1 MKKILL
7 FILLFYT
14 LAGVSQTLTKKYN
27 SVNNR
32 YEYFDSRG
40 NMVGYQFYDNLD
52 KSWKYYE
59 VPQKQQSTYVQPI
72 NHNRVNQALAT
83 KQGRY
88 DANVQKIQNAIEDI
102 ADKIMSL
109 EINESAKER
118 ISERFDIIL
127 NNLNASKYNYS
138 NSTTT
143 NNVINWMYN
152 EINKAI
158 KQETE

>member
-1 MKKILL
+1 MKNFFL

-27 SVNNR
+27 SLNNR

-40 NMVGYQFYDNLD
+40 NMVGYQYYDNLD
-52 KSWKYYE
+52 RSWKYYE
-59 VPQKQQSTYVQPI
+59 VPQKHQSTYVQPI
-72 NHNRVNQALAT
+72 NHNRVNQALAS
-83 KQGRY
+83 KQNRY
-88 DANVQKIQNAIEDI
+88 DANVQKIQNTIEDI
-102 ADKIMSL
+102 ANKIMNL
-109 EINESAKER
+109 EINEGAKER

-127 NNLNASKYNYS
+127 NNLNASKPNYS
-138 NSTTT
+138 STASTH
-143 NNVINWMYN
+143 NIINWMYD

>member
-1 MKKILL
+1 
-7 FILLFYT
+7 
-14 LAGVSQTLTKKYN
+14 
-27 SVNNR
+27 
-32 YEYFDSRG
+32 
-40 NMVGYQFYDNLD
+40 
-52 KSWKYYE
+52 
-59 VPQKQQSTYVQPI
+59 
-72 NHNRVNQALAT
+72 
-83 KQGRY
+83 
-88 DANVQKIQNAIEDI
+88 VQKIQNAIEDI

-138 NSTTT
+138 NTTTT

>member
-1 MKKILL
+1 MKNFFL

-27 SVNNR
+27 SLNNR
-32 YEYFDSRG
+32 HEYFDSRG
-40 NMVGYQFYDNLD
+40 NMVGYQYYDNLD
-52 KSWKYYE
+52 RSWKYYE

-72 NHNRVNQALAT
+72 NHNRVNQALAS
-83 KQGRY
+83 KQNRY

-102 ADKIMSL
+102 ANKVMNLDVS
-109 EINESAKER
+109 EEAKER

-127 NNLNASKYNYS
+127 NNLNDSKPNYS
-138 NSTTT
+138 STTST
-143 NNVINWMYN
+143 HNIINWMYD

-158 KQETE
+158 KQETY